1 MERFNWQ
8 EIIATNIQILRIVG
22 LWPIDSYQLD
32 FYTLYSSISANL
44 FVTAVLFQTINVI
57 FVYSNLEALT
67 ETILICV
74 AELLALFK
82 IYTFIK
88 NIKMLKRLM
97 VVLDSDIFQPKSLDQ
112 RVLVRPAMLL
122 WKMIYNI
129 LLGAV
134 TAAVSLWL
142 VFPILNGS
150 TRRYALPFPA
160 WYPYDIRKSPYY
172 ELTYLHQS
180 VGTSLVALGDYNI
193 DMLISAMMMY
203 VGAQCDILCD
213 NLRHL
218 GGDSSDFASLLT
230 HCVKHHT
237 KILKCKTPNFT
248 ASFDSRQKIC
258 RFAEECNDFFNFI
271 LLGQFFTSSVCMA
284 MGLFRLALVTP
295 SSFEFYTLS
304 FSILSVIMQ
313 IFTYCWFGEEV
324 ESKSSK
330 IAYAT
335 FESEWIVQPSHV
347 KKNMLIFVESAQHP
361 VKLSTFKLF
370 YLSLDTK
377 KGPTIVIKRLYC
389 FMTIAEFTARQVR
402 EVIDEC
408 GFVQMGHPPYSPD
421 LAPSDYYLF
430 SKLKKAL
437 ERTPFFF

>member
-1 MERFNWQ
+1 MSTAINFRNCIIDALTWKHSHTDAINTSTFVTTVLSSSKNSLLNTCLYFSVMERFNWQ
-8 EIIATNIQILRIVG
+8 EIIAMNIYILRIVG
-22 LWPIDSYQLD
+22 LWPIHTYQLD

-67 ETILICV
+67 ETILVCV

-97 VVLDSDIFQPKSLDQ
+97 VALDSDIFQPKSLDQ
-112 RVLVRPAMLL
+112 RVLVRPAMVL
-122 WKMIYNI
+122 WKMVYHI

-134 TAAVSLWL
+134 TAALSLWL
-142 VFPILNGS
+142 LFPILNGS

-180 VGTSLVALGDYNI
+180 LGVSLLSLGDYNI
-193 DMLISAMMMY
+193 DMLISALMMY

-218 GGDSSDFASLLT
+218 GDDSRDFSRLLT
-230 HCVKHHT
+230 HCVKHYT
-237 KILKCKTPNFT
+237 KILKYKTPNF
-248 ASFDSRQKIC
+248 ASSFDSRQKIC
-258 RFAEECNDFFNFI
+258 RFAEECNDFFNVI
-271 LLGQFFTSSVCMA
+271 LLGQFFTSSICMA

-295 SSFEFYTLS
+295 STIEFYTLS
-304 FSILSVIMQ
+304 LSILSLIMQ

-324 ESKSSK
+324 ESKVSR
-330 IAYAT
+330 T
-335 FESEWIVQPSHV
+335 
-347 KKNMLIFVESAQHP
+347 KNMFQIIF
-361 VKLSTFKLF
+361 
-370 YLSLDTK
+370 
-377 KGPTIVIKRLYC
+377 
-389 FMTIAEFTARQVR
+389 
-402 EVIDEC
+402 
-408 GFVQMGHPPYSPD
+408 
-421 LAPSDYYLF
+421 F
-430 SKLKKAL
+430 SY
-437 ERTPFFF
+437 F